1 MVKKEL
7 QEEKENK
14 IKLDFTKKEYEYFCE
29 ECMFGDIDKEIL
41 KYKVQRKSLVEISFL
56 VNMSV
61 DNVKK
66 RIRYIKN
73 KIKRVI

>member
-1 MVKKEL
+1 MAKKEL
-7 QEEKENK
+7 QEEKEDK

-41 KYKVQRKSLVEISFL
+41 KYKIQRKSLVEISFL

-66 RIRYIKN
+66 RIKYIKN